1 MFCSTSLSC
10 PVLSYRVLPCLLLS
24 SSVLFGSVLPC
35 ALQSP
40 ILYSCV
46 YNIELSSLLTLDLGP
61 HSMLP
66 QADLFSELRPVYLRA
81 VCSRLETF
89 FSERTVAGSMR
100 GTRERYILEYKRE
113 VSHSTAQN
121 RTEYYSTSH
130 HSRADHIISLNYTEH
145 TVGLL
150 HFPAHIQPFSLD
162 ECHLVTLS

>member
-1 MFCSTSLSC
+1 MRTANGTYVRCALELLSIFCLISFQLSPSHLNVLLHFSVLSC

-66 QADLFSELRPVYLRA
+66 QADLFSELRPVCLRA

-121 RTEYYSTSH
+121 RTE
-130 HSRADHIISLNYTEH
+130 
-145 TVGLL
+145 
-150 HFPAHIQPFSLD
+150 
-162 ECHLVTLS
+162 